1 MVSALDVHLEV
12 ISLMPM
18 NVLVLMISVQ
28 ISTMMIR
35 FVLDAIVDTVYS
47 MANVR
52 SHRLTRT
59 RR

>member
-47 MANVR
+47 MTNVR